1 MNRRQ
6 FTRTVASLT
15 AIGAGLGNGCRAE
28 AATADAEPVDAPF
41 VDPALAQQAP
51 ASTDERDLALAIAF
65 EHCAAAA
72 QTCVRH
78 CRQSL
83 AGGNARLADCLRAAQ
98 DCDAIATAVARL
110 ARNGSAWAAVVAK
123 QSIAMLDACVEACRP
138 LREQHPACKA
148 CFEACGKAIATTRAA

>member
-15 AIGAGLGNGCRAE
+15 AIGAGLGNDCL
-28 AATADAEPVDAPF
+28 ADAEPVDAPF

-51 ASTDERDLALAIAF
+51 ASTDERHRALAAAF
-65 EHCAAAA
+65 EPCAAAA
-72 QTCVRH
+72 QTCIRH
-78 CRQSL
+78 CRQRL
-83 AGGNARLADCLRAAQ
+83 ASGDARLADCLRAAQ

-138 LREQHPACKA
+138 LRDQHPACKA
-148 CFEACGKAIATTRAA
+148 CLEACGKAIAATRAA